1 MDAKFATNVSNEMLL
16 NVAKSQ
22 GYSFYRFWVIKGEP
36 TVCVCVCVCVRA
48 CVCVLGGEEGGTKR
62 VLLLVI

>member
-22 GYSFYRFWVIKGEP
+22 GYSFYRFWAIKGEP
-36 TVCVCVCVCVRA
+36 TVCVCVW
-48 CVCVLGGEEGGTKR
+48 GGGGGGYK
-62 VLLLVI
+62 IKSKFQK